1 MEKNEIV
8 EKLNE
13 LKLMF
18 NNCGNGLE
26 MCYMGEGGGEMSFRI
41 CRNYKIGSRVNWAK
55 CKKILSKNNIKFNEG
70 HSGWGMMMSRCIDM
84 YFS

>member
-26 MCYMGEGGGEMSFRI
+26 MCYMGEWGGKMSFRI
-41 CRNYKIGSRVNWAK
+41 YRDYKIGSRVNWAK
-55 CKKILSKNNIKFNEG
+55 CKKILSKKGIEFTEG
-70 HSGWGMMMSRCIDM
+70 ESGWGMRMSRNINM